1 MNTANTYANPNTASH
16 TAFRPDAHTT
26 QKIKIPGRGGAI
38 ARLIVMYLCVVI
50 GFVTGFGSLFTED
63 GSFGH
68 VILSAIAGG
77 NMLSLLGAW
86 LWGIIKWFGFM
97 VPKAFGWAKAVW
109 NAWIP
114 LTFFGVYLKCVAF
127 IVILMLPI
135 SAGFSSYMPLFS
147 LALKFAE
154 NELTLLPV
162 MGLSLLTIA
171 VIAVLTLLDVC
182 KIRGASVVETVKQ
195 FISARKH

>member
-1 MNTANTYANPNTASH
+1 MNTTTYTASNTYTPVQSAPRKAPKS
-16 TAFRPDAHTT
+16 
-26 QKIKIPGRGGAI
+26 KVPGRGGAI
-38 ARLIVMYLCVVI
+38 ARLIVMYLCVII
-50 GFVTGFGSLFTED
+50 GFVTGFGSLFTEE

-77 NMLSLLGAW
+77 NMISLLGVW
-86 LWGIIKWFGFM
+86 IWTIMKWFGFI

-109 NAWIP
+109 RAWIP

-127 IVILMLPI
+127 VVILMLPI

-154 NELTLLPV
+154 NDLTVLPV
-162 MGLSLLTIA
+162 MGLSLLSILLVA
-171 VIAVLTLLDVC
+171 GLTLLDVC
-182 KIRGASVVETVKQ
+182 KIRGESVVETVKQ
-195 FISARKH
+195 FLFSRKR